1 MMGRPLA
8 GGPLAGGRG
17 SPAISSYGCECHPRQ
32 HACTQHRSPC
42 SPAGR
47 KHSRWWAERD
57 CHLLAHGQPS
67 SPAPYLLQDEV
78 QADTLLP
85 VDVRISQAWKLL
97 RVSQAHIDTRAG
109 KTHTRKI
116 KKINKSKRRGRTSHH
131 RRRWHSR
138 SKARRLQGGVG
149 TWATVPRKHG
159 DEDQDTQAWIHQP
172 ELVHWNWREELPWG
186 SGRMREGEKMGTN
199 DRTKVFQEIVC
210 ERMSVVVERRC

>member
-1 MMGRPLA
+1 MVQDPCYRVFSTHMAVPNHL
-8 GGPLAGGRG
+8 
-17 SPAISSYGCECHPRQ
+17 ISSLGDSDFCRH
-32 HACTQHRSPC
+32 
-42 SPAGR
+42 
-47 KHSRWWAERD
+47 
-57 CHLLAHGQPS
+57 
-67 SPAPYLLQDEV
+67 
-78 QADTLLP
+78 
-85 VDVRISQAWKLL
+85 
-97 RVSQAHIDTRAG
+97 QAHIDTRAG

>member
-1 MMGRPLA
+1 MSQEQGAGESGPLAGGLLTGETADGGPMMGRPLA

-97 RVSQAHIDTRAG
+97 RVSPVHFDLHLRLSLSLW
-109 KTHTRKI
+109 H
-116 KKINKSKRRGRTSHH
+116 RTQV
-131 RRRWHSR
+131 
-138 SKARRLQGGVG
+138 RL
-149 TWATVPRKHG
+149 
-159 DEDQDTQAWIHQP
+159 
-172 ELVHWNWREELPWG
+172 
-186 SGRMREGEKMGTN
+186 SGPGASCFLITAPG
-199 DRTKVFQEIVC
+199 
-210 ERMSVVVERRC
+210 